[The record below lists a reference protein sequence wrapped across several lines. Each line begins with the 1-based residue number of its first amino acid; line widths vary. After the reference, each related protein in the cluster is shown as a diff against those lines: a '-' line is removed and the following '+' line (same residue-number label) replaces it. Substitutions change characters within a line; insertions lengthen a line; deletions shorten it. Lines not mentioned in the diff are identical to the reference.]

1 MLASRLPGL
10 LRLLFELGLDLGHHA
25 PNLGALFAP
34 FVSITLGRDE
44 PLRQLL
50 VLLLLFGTGLLGLS
64 GQFFELRADAVEKS
78 ANFRRLLACLVPR
91 LLAGLEPFGELLAL
105 VAAFCRVHLLGEL
118 IVFDLETFEEP
129 LELCRFVETSIAFA
143 LGGDDA
149 LCEVFA
155 VALLIVA
162 MLVGLLAYFSERGF
176 DAFETAAECF
186 GRVLFGKRN
195 PLCPRVLLLKT
206 SYPMSSKQPSSF
218 SLACSMREKGVCM
231 RGLNLS
237 S

>member
-1 MLASRLPGL
+1 M
-10 LRLLFELGLDLGHHA
+10 
-25 PNLGALFAP
+25 
-34 FVSITLGRDE
+34 GRDE

-64 GQFFELRADAVEKS
+64 GEFFELRADAVEKS

-91 LLAGLEPFGELLAL
+91 LLAGLEPFGELLALAL

-186 GRVLFGKRN
+186 GRVLSLVAV
-195 PLCPRVLLLKT
+195 PLCVDE
-206 SYPMSSKQPSSF
+206 SF
-218 SLACSMREKGVCM
+218 C
-231 RGLNLS
+231 
-237 S
+237 